1 MSITDLV
8 IRLKNG
14 YMSRKERI
22 TSPYSKYRISV
33 LEKLKELN
41 YIEKFEVEGEGEIIK
56 TIVVDLKYD
65 GGVPAIT
72 DVKIFSKPGRR
83 WYVPYKEIRP
93 VLGGMGKVILS
104 SSKGI
109 LTDKEAKKE
118 RVGGELL
125 FHIW

>member
-22 TSPYSKYRISV
+22 TVPYSKFRISV
-33 LEKLKELN
+33 LEKLQALN
-41 YIEKFEVEGEGEIIK
+41 YIEKFEVEGEVIK
-56 TIVVDLKYD
+56 TIYVDLKYH

-83 WYVPYKEIRP
+83 WYVPYKEIKP
-93 VLGGMGKVILS
+93 VLGGMGRVILS

-109 LTDKEAKKE
+109 LTDNEAKKE

>member
-14 YMSRKERI
+14 YMSKKESI
-22 TSPYSKYRISV
+22 TVPYSKYRISV
-33 LEKLKELN
+33 LQKLKELN
-41 YIEKFEVEGEGEIIK
+41 YISSFDFEGDVIKIITVQLRYDHGEA
-56 TIVVDLKYD
+56 
-65 GGVPAIT
+65 AIT

-83 WYVPYKEIRP
+83 WYTPYKEIRP

-109 LTDKEAKKE
+109 ITDKEAKKE

>member
-22 TSPYSKYRISV
+22 TVPYSKFRISV
-33 LEKLKELN
+33 LEKLQSLN
-41 YIEKFEVEGEGEIIK
+41 YIEKFEVEGEVIK
-56 TIVVDLKYD
+56 TIYVDLKYD

-83 WYVPYKEIRP
+83 WYVPYKEIKP

-109 LTDKEAKKE
+109 LTDNEAKKE

>member
-14 YMSRKERI
+14 YMSRKDSI
-22 TSPYSKYRISV
+22 TTPYSKYRVSV
-33 LEKLKELN
+33 LQKLQELN
-41 YIEKFEVEGEGEIIK
+41 YIESYEVDGEVIK
-56 TIVVDLKYD
+56 NITVILKYNH
-65 GGVPAIT
+65 GVPAIT

-83 WYVPYKEIRP
+83 WYTPYKDIRP

-109 LTDKEAKKE
+109 VTDKEAKKE
-118 RVGGELL
+118 QVGGELL

>member
-14 YMSRKERI
+14 YMSRKDRI
-22 TSPYSKYRISV
+22 TVPYSKYRISV
-33 LEKLKELN
+33 LEKLQELN
-41 YIEKFEVEGEGEIIK
+41 YIEKFEIEGEVIK
-56 TIVVDLKYD
+56 TIYVDLKYD
-65 GGVPAIT
+65 HGIPAIT

-109 LTDKEAKKE
+109 LTDKEAKQE

>member
-22 TSPYSKYRISV
+22 TVPYSKFRISV
-33 LEKLKELN
+33 LEKLQELN
-41 YIEKFEVEGEGEIIK
+41 YIEKFEVEGEVIK
-56 TIVVDLKYD
+56 TIFVELKYD

>member
-22 TSPYSKYRISV
+22 TVPYSKFRISV
-33 LEKLKELN
+33 LEKLQELN
-41 YIEKFEVEGEGEIIK
+41 YIEKFEVEGEVIK
-56 TIVVDLKYD
+56 TIFVELKYD

-109 LTDKEAKKE
+109 LTDNEAKKE

>member
-1 MSITDLV
+1 MSITDLI

-14 YMSRKERI
+14 YMSRKD
-22 TSPYSKYRISV
+22 SVAAPYSKYGVSV
-33 LEKLKELN
+33 LEKLQKLN
-41 YIEKFEVEGEGEIIK
+41 YIESYEVEGELIK
-56 TIVVDLKYD
+56 NVTVILKYNN
-65 GGVPAIT
+65 GVPAIT

-83 WYVPYKEIRP
+83 WYTPYKEIRP

-109 LTDKEAKKE
+109 VTDKEAKKE